1 VPPERKEILSRER
14 REIEGVGLF
23 ADIFSRRT
31 LAQNNHHARLPGM
44 ATIPNCLRTI
54 CIAAAICVVTLP
66 ALSAPKQILLGPP
79 DAGAELGGEW
89 YSGTNGAAYL
99 FVDSAD
105 PNHGANDFTLGNKT
119 AGAENRA
126 DWRSQLF
133 SLGPAAG
140 GAEPMT
146 FSFAYK
152 FTGKV
157 NPGDNI
163 AVFFRFFDETGTN
176 FLGQHYIPLGSSS
189 GDSEMTGY
197 KTATFTGLR
206 AVKNATGIRLPKGA
220 RTVTADIWVTCNIFG
235 PWSSGDARFDDFSV
249 TTLPSPF
256 WISRHWLISLTALLI
271 IVVLPTLTIW
281 AIRKRRMG

>member
-1 VPPERKEILSRER
+1 
-14 REIEGVGLF
+14 
-23 ADIFSRRT
+23 
-31 LAQNNHHARLPGM
+31 M
-44 ATIPNCLRTI
+44 ATNPNCLRTV
-54 CIAAAICVVTLP
+54 CIAAAMCVVTFP
-66 ALSAPKQILLGPP
+66 ALSAPKQILLGPL

-99 FVDSAD
+99 FIDKTD
-105 PNHGANDFTLGNKT
+105 PNSGASDFTLGNKT

-140 GAEPMT
+140 GTEPMT

-157 NPGDNI
+157 NAGDNI

-189 GDSEMTGY
+189 GDSEMTSY
-197 KTATFTGLR
+197 KTATFANLR
-206 AVKNATGIRLPKGA
+206 AVKNATGIQLPIGA
-220 RTVTADIWVTCNIFG
+220 RAVTADIWVTCNIFS
-235 PWSSGDARFDDFSV
+235 PWTSGDARFDDFSV
-249 TTLPSPF
+249 TTLPSPS
-256 WISRHWLISLTALLI
+256 WISRHWFISLTVLVIILI
-271 IVVLPTLTIW
+271 LPPLTIW
-281 AIRKRRMG
+281 AIRKSRTG

>member
-1 VPPERKEILSRER
+1 
-14 REIEGVGLF
+14 
-23 ADIFSRRT
+23 
-31 LAQNNHHARLPGM
+31 M
-44 ATIPNCLRTI
+44 ATNSNCLRI
-54 CIAAAICVVTLP
+54 IRIATAMCVVTLP
-66 ALSAPKQILLGPP
+66 VWSAPKQILLGPP
-79 DAGAELGGEW
+79 DAGAERGGEW
-89 YSGTNGAAYL
+89 YSGTNGAAYRS
-99 FVDSAD
+99 VDDTDA
-105 PNHGANDFTLGNKT
+105 NTGANDFTLGNKT

-126 DWRSQLF
+126 DWRSRLF

-146 FSFAYK
+146 YSFAYK
-152 FTGKV
+152 LPSKV
-157 NPGDNI
+157 NAGDNI

-249 TTLPSPF
+249 TTLPPPS

>member
-1 VPPERKEILSRER
+1 ML
-14 REIEGVGLF
+14 G
-23 ADIFSRRT
+23 
-31 LAQNNHHARLPGM
+31 LPGM
-44 ATIPNCLRTI
+44 ATNSNCQWTI
-54 CIAAAICVVTLP
+54 FIAAAMCVVNLP
-66 ALSAPKQILLGPP
+66 AWSAPKQILLGPP
-79 DAGAELGGEW
+79 DDGAEIGGEW

-99 FVDSAD
+99 FVDNTD
-105 PNHGANDFTLGNKT
+105 PNHGANDFTLGNKI
-119 AGAENRA
+119 AGGENRA

-163 AVFFRFFDETGTN
+163 AMFFRFFDDTGTN
-176 FLGQHYIPLGSSS
+176 FLGQQLILIGSSS

-197 KTATFTGLR
+197 KTATLTGVR
-206 AVKNATGIRLPKGA
+206 ALKNATGIRFPKGA
-220 RTVTADIWVTCNIFG
+220 RTATADIWVTANIFQ

-249 TTLPSPF
+249 TTLPAPS
-256 WISRHWLISLTALLI
+256 WISRHWLISLTVLVI
-271 IVVLPTLTIW
+271 IVVLPLLTIW
-281 AIRKRRMG
+281 AIRKCRMG

>member
-1 VPPERKEILSRER
+1 
-14 REIEGVGLF
+14 
-23 ADIFSRRT
+23 
-31 LAQNNHHARLPGM
+31 M
-44 ATIPNCLRTI
+44 ATNSNCLRTV
-54 CIAAAICVVTLP
+54 CIAAAMCVVTLP
-66 ALSAPKQILLGPP
+66 SLAAPKQILIGPP
-79 DAGAELGGEW
+79 DGGSEQGGQW
-89 YSGTNGAAYL
+89 YFGTNDAAYL
-99 FVDSAD
+99 FVDTAD
-105 PNHGANDFTLGNKT
+105 PNHGASDFTLGNKT
-119 AGAENRA
+119 VGETNRA

-152 FTGKV
+152 FPGKV
-157 NPGDNI
+157 NAGDNI
-163 AVFFRFFDETGTN
+163 AVFFRFFDESGTN

-189 GDSEMTGY
+189 GDSEMTSY
-197 KTATFTGLR
+197 KTATFTALR

-220 RTVTADIWVTCNIFG
+220 RAMTSDIWVTCNIFS
-235 PWSSGDARFDDFSV
+235 PWTSGDAHFDDFSV
-249 TTLPSPF
+249 TTLPSPS

>member
-1 VPPERKEILSRER
+1 M
-14 REIEGVGLF
+14 G
-23 ADIFSRRT
+23 T
-31 LAQNNHHARLPGM
+31 N
-44 ATIPNCLRTI
+44 PNCLRTI
-54 CIAAAICVVTLP
+54 CIAAAMCMETLP

-79 DAGAELGGEW
+79 DGGAEQGDQW
-89 YSGTNGAAYL
+89 YYGTNGAAYL
-99 FVDSAD
+99 FFDDAD
-105 PNHGANDFTLGNKT
+105 PNHGGNDFTLGNKT
-119 AGAENRA
+119 AGEENRA

-140 GAEPMT
+140 GAGPMT

-197 KTATFTGLR
+197 KTATFANLR

-235 PWSSGDARFDDFSV
+235 PWTSGDARFDDFSV
-249 TTLPSPF
+249 TTLPPPF

-271 IVVLPTLTIW
+271 IAVFPPLTIW